1 MATPPKP
8 PAVAP
13 KFYLAS
19 RSPRRRELL
28 KQIGVAFEVIL
39 LREQPARG
47 PDVNETPLPAETPDD
62 YVRRIGKLKADVGWD
77 RVVQRQLRRQPV
89 LAADTTVC
97 VEGQILGK
105 PADRADAARMLA
117 LLSGR
122 EHRVLTSVAMRFET
136 HSKMT
141 VNETVVR
148 FRELSQA
155 DIEAYIDSG
164 EPMDKAGA
172 YAIQG
177 RAAAFVPELRGSYS
191 GVMGLPLYETA
202 LLIET
207 FRAEIANYTAY
218 R

>member
-1 MATPPKP
+1 MATPAKP

-28 KQIGVAFEVIL
+28 KQIGIAFEVLL

-47 PDVNETPLPAETPDD
+47 PDVNETPLAGESPDD

-97 VEGQILGK
+97 VDNQILGK
-105 PADRADAARMLA
+105 PVDRADAARLLT

-122 EHRVLTSVAMRFET
+122 EHRVLTSVAIRYESR
-136 HSKMT
+136 SKMT
-141 VNETVVR
+141 VSETVVR
-148 FRELSQA
+148 FRTLSPA
-155 DIEAYIDSG
+155 DIQAYIDSG
-164 EPMDKAGA
+164 EPMDKAGG

-177 RAAAFVPELRGSYS
+177 RAATFVPELRGSYS

-202 LLIET
+202 QLIEA
-207 FRAEIANYTAY
+207 FRAEIAG
-218 R
+218 